1 MKALLALLTILF
13 TGILNISAQT
23 DTKPLLKPLSFP
35 QANKALINIPS
46 KVTINIPNGGNSSQ
60 YPAKEN
66 NNVKDD
72 IKADMLDRIY
82 NHNTNARR
90 ALL

>member
-46 KVTINIPNGGNSSQ
+46 KVTINIPNGGNNSQ
-60 YPAKEN
+60 YPAKE

-82 NHNTNARR
+82 NHNNNARR